1 MMTPKL
7 LLTVLKT
14 YTTAMAPGAFEHFD
28 AEASRL
34 REYYDADASRRDGG
48 SIQEW
53 KRIERERFVGAV
65 RIIGAAARPR
75 VLELGSGTGRDAQ
88 YFAEE

>member
-1 MMTPKL
+1 MR
-7 LLTVLKT
+7 
-14 YTTAMAPGAFEHFD
+14 EHFD
-28 AEASRL
+28 AQASRL

-75 VLELGSGTGRDAQ
+75 VCWSLALVLGKSNTCVSDVLRQLVLCWVHRSYRGGGVN
-88 YFAEE
+88 